1 MPILSDADSHTMT
14 PYSFLAA
21 LPALLALAGFVVY
34 QLVGTNRSGD
44 EITRRIVDKLRKN
57 APTKLTEDKRFSGSQ
72 LERLLLADQELHKV
86 VGEQDF
92 LLLKQALHQQFIISL
107 TVYSLAVLFCALS
120 AFLFVRQVQAKK
132 EFRIDHIS
140 FASTEPQ
147 SGGIPVDTDLLQI
160 SWQSSGE
167 PEDATA
173 YLENVQTHAKTDV
186 VVVPASEHTIRFQSA
201 SYKAILTNRHR
212 GDSNRIRLVLQSK
225 LTVFAS
231 DVIDLPV
238 GLTVLTVVDSTA
250 QLTVAAMIDNSRIP
264 NYDFEAKIAIPPRTS
279 SGRFVSVGPSISYR
293 FKPQTIPNAK
303 QVDWPSAKGVY
314 LGPDDPRLVR
324 FRFLI
329 DSSLNP

>member
-1 MPILSDADSHTMT
+1 MT

-34 QLVGTNRSGD
+34 QVVGSNRSGD

-57 APTKLTEDKRFSGSQ
+57 APTKLADHKRLSGSQ

-140 FASTEPQ
+140 FASTESQ
-147 SGGIPVDTDLLQI
+147 SGGIPVDTDPLQI
-160 SWQSSGE
+160 SWQSSGG

-173 YLENVQTHAKTDV
+173 YLENVQTRAKTDV
-186 VVVPASEHTIRFQSA
+186 VVVPASEHTIRFQPA
-201 SYKAILTNRHR
+201 SYKPILTNRHR

-225 LTVFAS
+225 LAVFAS

-293 FKPQTIPNAK
+293 FKPQTILNAK